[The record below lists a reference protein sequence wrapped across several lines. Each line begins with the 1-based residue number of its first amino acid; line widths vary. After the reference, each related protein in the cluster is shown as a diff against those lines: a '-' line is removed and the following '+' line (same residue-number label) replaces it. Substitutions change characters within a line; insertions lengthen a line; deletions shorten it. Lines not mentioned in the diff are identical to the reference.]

1 MTQRSMFDN
10 DNLKIQAESTSIVVD
25 LGGVECRVWNA
36 TTESGDQCFLF
47 VHRVAS
53 RAELAEL
60 IRKPD
65 VYPEMKTPRG
75 YTV

>member
-53 RAELAEL
+53 RAELSEL
-60 IRKPD
+60 IKKPEP
-65 VYPEMKTPRG
+65 YPEMQTPKG

>member
-10 DNLKIQAESTSIVVD
+10 DQVKIVAESTHIVLELD
-25 LGGVECRVWNA
+25 GVECRVWNA
-36 TTESGDQCFLF
+36 TTENGDQCFLF
-47 VHRVAS
+47 VHRVAT

-60 IRKPD
+60 IKKPD
-65 VYPEMKTPRG
+65 PLTMETPRG

>member
-10 DNLKIQAESTSIVVD
+10 DNLKIVAESTSIIVD
-25 LGGVECRVWNA
+25 LGGVECRVWNS

-53 RAELAEL
+53 RAELAAL
-60 IRKPD
+60 IKKPD

>member
-1 MTQRSMFDN
+1 MTQRSMFDH
-10 DNLKIQAESTSIVVD
+10 DQIKIQAESTHIVLELD
-25 LGGVECRVWNA
+25 GVECRVWNA
-36 TTESGDQCFLF
+36 TTEGGEQCFLF

-60 IRKPD
+60 VAKP
-65 VYPEMKTPRG
+65 YPEMKTPKG

>member
-10 DNLKIQAESTSIVVD
+10 DQVKIVAESTHIVLELD
-25 LGGVECRVWNA
+25 GVECRVWNA
-36 TTESGDQCFLF
+36 TTESGEQCFLF
-47 VHRVAS
+47 VHRVAT

-60 IRKPD
+60 IKKPD
-65 VYPEMKTPRG
+65 PLTMEIPRG